1 MSKSNSVIIS
11 AESHPKEIEKNQMLQ
26 LSARFFSKQTL
37 ALMEV
42 SKIYM
47 TITSLNDG
55 HVAWP
60 LEVIRKNT
68 SGFDIGIGTK
78 YLKAGHDYLV
88 RVSNNYN
95 LSPSAST
102 IFTIKKEK
110 DTFTLNGR
118 GYGHHLGLC
127 QWGAREMVRDGWDY
141 RRILKFYYPGI
152 TFKKIII

>member
-1 MSKSNSVIIS
+1 MSKSNSVIICV
-11 AESHPKEIEKNQMLQ
+11 ESYPKEIEKNQMLQ
-26 LSARFFSKQTL
+26 LSARFFNLQTF
-37 ALMEV
+37 ALTQV
-42 SKIYM
+42 SIIYM

-78 YLKAGHDYLV
+78 YFKTGHDYLV

-102 IFTIKKEK
+102 IFTIKAEK
-110 DTFTLNGR
+110 DFVFEDDDLSIILNSKICKLQFT
-118 GYGHHLGLC
+118 
-127 QWGAREMVRDGWDY
+127 
-141 RRILKFYYPGI
+141 YPLDNPKQI
-152 TFKKIII
+152 

>member
-1 MSKSNSVIIS
+1 MSKSNSVIIC
-11 AESHPKEIEKNQMLQ
+11 AESYPKEIEKNQMLQ
-26 LSARFFSKQTL
+26 LSARFFNKQTL
-37 ALMEV
+37 ALV
-42 SKIYM
+42 KVPDIYM

-78 YLKAGHDYLV
+78 YLKTGHDYLV

-102 IFTIKKEK
+102 TFTVKKEK
-110 DTFTLNGR
+110 EFIFEDDDMSIILNSNSNKTCKLQFT
-118 GYGHHLGLC
+118 
-127 QWGAREMVRDGWDY
+127 
-141 RRILKFYYPGI
+141 YPLDNP
-152 TFKKIII
+152 KKI

>member
-11 AESHPKEIEKNQMLQ
+11 LESHPKEIEENQMLQ
-26 LSARFFSKQTL
+26 LSARFFNKQTL

-42 SKIYM
+42 SNIYM

-78 YLKAGHDYLV
+78 YLKTGHDYLV
-88 RVSNNYN
+88 RVSDNYN
-95 LSPSAST
+95 LSPLSLDH
-102 IFTIKKEK
+102 IYHKKRK
-110 DTFTLNGR
+110 
-118 GYGHHLGLC
+118 
-127 QWGAREMVRDGWDY
+127 RDD
-141 RRILKFYYPGI
+141 L
-152 TFKKIII
+152 